1 MRSAVV
7 ARIAVEHTAYH
18 FDKPYDYLVPATFAD
33 IAKAGCR
40 VMVPFGTGNR
50 KRQGIILSL
59 GEATELEKVK
69 PISSVLDKEPVL
81 SAEMLE
87 LVSWIREHT
96 FCTWYDAV
104 KLVLPA
110 GINMRIVASYCMVEG
125 VDIESVTDVTEEELN
140 ILQIIYKSRGTVEKS
155 RLLEV
160 CGLSEDSKLPDKL
173 VEKGLLNRTD
183 EAVRKIGDATI
194 KMARLVET
202 DGVMPKLTPKQKAV
216 VDFLTQTY
224 AASVK
229 EICYFAGVTQAVIT
243 GLEKKGVVEL
253 FENIVYRT
261 PTTSYVTENKDII
274 LNEEQQEAYNRF
286 CEMLNSDEG
295 GAGLLYGVTG
305 SGKTQVF
312 LKLVDKA
319 IEQQKGVIVMVP
331 EISLTPQTLALFN
344 SRYGGRVAIFHSAMS
359 LGQRMDEWRRVKNGE
374 ADVAIGTRSAVFA
387 PFDNLGLI
395 IIDEEQEHTY
405 QSESTPRFHA
415 RDVARF
421 RAAYN
426 KGLLVL
432 ASATPSLE
440 SYCAAQNGRYEL
452 CRLQNRYGNAHLP
465 KVHTVDMR
473 QEVKQGNLSP
483 ISRFLQE
490 RLEETLKN
498 GEQAIL
504 LLNRRGHNTI
514 VTCSGC
520 GTVKSCP
527 NCSISLTYHSANGR
541 LMCHYCGYS
550 EEFTDKCSECGSDR
564 IKYSGFGTQRAE
576 QELSIL
582 FEKARILRMDADST
596 MARNSYEQK
605 LSAFAKGEYDIMLGT
620 QMVAKGL
627 DFSKVTLVGVLNA
640 DGSLYSEDF
649 RSYERTFS
657 LLTQVVGRSGRGDK
671 EGIAVV
677 QTVTPEN
684 EIISLAATQD
694 YDSFYNQEIGMRRA
708 MVYPPYCSICLVGF
722 VGDTAS
728 DTRDGAMRY
737 LEMLRIAGENSPHIK
752 MIVLGPSVATVPKVS
767 GKYRYRILIKV
778 KNSREFREMTADLLK
793 RFMKDPQNRNVTIF
807 ADMNSESTF

>member
-7 ARIAVEHTAYH
+7 AHIAVDRTAYH
-18 FDKPYDYLVPATFAD
+18 FDKPYDYIVPASLVAG
-33 IAKAGCR
+33 AQPGCR

-50 KRQGIILSL
+50 KRQGIILSM
-59 GEATELEKVK
+59 GETTELEKIK
-69 PISSVLDKEPVL
+69 PIVSVLDKEPVL
-81 SAEMLE
+81 SAEMLK
-87 LVSWIREHT
+87 LVAWIKEHT

-125 VDIESVTDVTEEELN
+125 VDIDSVTDLTADEQT
-140 ILQIIYKSRGTVEKS
+140 ILQIIYKSRGTVERE

-160 CGLSEDSKLPDKL
+160 VGLSEDSKLPDKL
-173 VEKGLLNRTD
+173 VERGLLNRTD
-183 EAVRKIGDATI
+183 EAVRKVGDATV
-194 KMARLVET
+194 KMVRLAELE
-202 DGVMPKLTPKQKAV
+202 GAMPKLTPKQKAV
-216 VDFLTQTY
+216 VDFLEQTY
-224 AASVK
+224 TASVK

-243 GLEKKGVVEL
+243 SLDKKGIVEL
-253 FENIVYRT
+253 FDNVVYRT
-261 PTTSYVTENKDII
+261 PTSTYNTEVKNIT
-274 LNEEQQEAYNRF
+274 LNDEQNAAYEKFYN
-286 CEMLNSDEG
+286 MMTAGQG

-312 LKLVDKA
+312 LKLVDEAVKLK
-319 IEQQKGVIVMVP
+319 KGVIVMVP

-344 SRYGGRVAIFHSAMS
+344 SRYSDRVAVFHSAMS

-374 ADVAIGTRSAVFA
+374 ADVAIGTRSAIFA

-405 QSESTPRFHA
+405 KSESTPRFHA
-415 RDVARF
+415 REVARF

-426 KGLLVL
+426 KALLVL

-440 SYCAAQNGRYEL
+440 TFSAAENKRYEL
-452 CRLQNRYGNAHLP
+452 CRLDKRYGSAKLP
-465 KVHTVDMR
+465 QVHTVDMR
-473 QEVKQGNLSP
+473 DEAKLGNLSP
-483 ISRFLQE
+483 ISRFLQDK
-490 RLEETLKN
+490 LQETLDK

-520 GTVKSCP
+520 GNVKTCP

-550 EEFTDKCSECGSDR
+550 EEFTEKCSECGSDR

-576 QELSIL
+576 QELGIL
-582 FEKARILRMDADST
+582 FENARILRMDADST

-677 QTVTPEN
+677 QTVSPEN
-684 EIISLAATQD
+684 EIIALAAAQD
-694 YDSFYNQEIGMRRA
+694 YDGFYQQEIGMRKA
-708 MVYPPYCSICLVGF
+708 MVYPPYCSMCLVGF

-728 DTRDGAMRY
+728 ETRDAAMRY
-737 LEMLRIAGENSPHIK
+737 LEMLRIASNNSPELK
-752 MIVLGPSVATVPKVS
+752 MIVLGPSVATIPKVS
-767 GKYRYRILIKV
+767 GKYRYRIIIKV
-778 KNSREFREMTADLLK
+778 KNNQIFRDVTADLLK
-793 RFMKDPQNRNVTIF
+793 RFMKDPQNRNVTVF
-807 ADMNSESTF
+807 ADINPESTF

>member
-7 ARIAVEHTAYH
+7 AHIAVDRTAYH
-18 FDKPYDYLVPATFAD
+18 FDKPYDYIVPASLVAG
-33 IAKAGCR
+33 AEPGCR

-50 KRQGIILSL
+50 KRQGIILSM
-59 GEATELEKVK
+59 GETTELEKIK
-69 PISSVLDKEPVL
+69 PIVSVLDKEPVL
-81 SAEMLE
+81 SAEMLK
-87 LVSWIREHT
+87 LVAWIKEHT

-110 GINMRIVASYCMVEG
+110 GINMRIVASYCMVDG
-125 VDIESVTDVTEEELN
+125 VDIDSVTDLTADEQT
-140 ILQIIYKSRGTVEKS
+140 ILQIIYKSRGTVERE

-160 CGLSEDSKLPDKL
+160 VGLSEDSKLPDRL
-173 VEKGLLNRTD
+173 VERGLLNRTD
-183 EAVRKIGDATI
+183 EAVRKVGDATI
-194 KMARLVET
+194 KMVRLAELE
-202 DGVMPKLTPKQKAV
+202 GSMPKLTPKRKAV
-216 VDFLTQTY
+216 VDFLEQTY
-224 AASVK
+224 TASVK

-243 GLEKKGVVEL
+243 SLDKKGIVEL
-253 FENIVYRT
+253 FDNVVYRT
-261 PTTSYVTENKDII
+261 PTSTYNAEVRNITLNDEQNAAYEKFYNMMTSG
-274 LNEEQQEAYNRF
+274 Q
-286 CEMLNSDEG
+286 G

-312 LKLVDKA
+312 LKLVDEAVKLK
-319 IEQQKGVIVMVP
+319 KGVIVMVP

-344 SRYGGRVAIFHSAMS
+344 SRYSGRVAVFHSAMS

-374 ADVAIGTRSAVFA
+374 ADVAIGTRSAIFA

-405 QSESTPRFHA
+405 KSESTPRFHA
-415 RDVARF
+415 REVARF

-426 KGLLVL
+426 KALLVL

-440 SYCAAQNGRYEL
+440 TFSAAENKRYEL
-452 CRLQNRYGNAHLP
+452 CRLDKRYGSAKLP
-465 KVHTVDMR
+465 HVHTVDMR
-473 QEVKQGNLSP
+473 DEAKQGNLSP
-483 ISRFLQE
+483 ISRFLQD
-490 RLEETLKN
+490 RLQETLDK

-520 GTVKSCP
+520 GNVKTCP

-550 EEFTDKCSECGSDR
+550 EEFTEKCSECGSDR

-576 QELSIL
+576 QELGIL
-582 FEKARILRMDADST
+582 FENARILRMDADST

-671 EGIAVV
+671 DGIAVV
-677 QTVTPEN
+677 QTVSPEN
-684 EIISLAATQD
+684 EIIALAAAQD
-694 YDSFYNQEIGMRRA
+694 YDGFYQQEIGMRKA
-708 MVYPPYCSICLVGF
+708 MVYPPYCSMCLVGF

-728 DTRDGAMRY
+728 ETRDAAMRY
-737 LEMLRIAGENSPHIK
+737 LEMLRIASNNSPELK
-752 MIVLGPSVATVPKVS
+752 MIVLGPSVATIPKVS
-767 GKYRYRILIKV
+767 GKYRFRIIIKV
-778 KNSREFREMTADLLK
+778 KNNQIFRDVTADLLK
-793 RFMKDPQNRNVTIF
+793 RFMKDPQNRNVTVF
-807 ADMNSESTF
+807 ADINPESTF